1 MSKSPTPILHKPLVR
16 NLVFFALVVLVSGVY
31 FMFNRYLYLKLL
43 DVNTQVI
50 WGVPF
55 HFSQFHSFV
64 FAGIQWLVLLWYLE
78 PYTDRSV
85 LIKLSIVV
93 GIIFLLDLITIA
105 LVKTTNYPYITKSA
119 HRIFYNFI
127 KYMASGLVAIMAS
140 VFLKFIPKKKNSPKK
155 MNASSLNNANPQLE
169 SEDVMDHQGGINK
182 YSENYTPIPQWWRWL
197 FRVAFVGFSLLAIAL
212 MYKHYY
218 RLSALTY
225 FLGLLGIG
233 FQLRW
238 NTNRFKRIA
247 SYKSGFAI
255 FIITLLGFYATWYD
269 FLPGA
274 LYFLMNF
281 FVFYITRTK
290 KNESIIKGF
299 LTIINLL
306 LGISGL
312 MMYFLFGF
320 GK

>member
-1 MSKSPTPILHKPLVR
+1 MSKNPTPILHKPLVR
-16 NLVFFALVVLVSGVY
+16 NLAFFALVVLVSGFY

-50 WGVPF
+50 WGIPF

-64 FAGIQWLVLLWYLE
+64 FAGIQCLVLLWYLE

-85 LIKLSIVV
+85 LIKLSIAV

-140 VFLKFIPKKKNSPKK
+140 VFLKFIPKKKHSPEN
-155 MNASSLNNANPQLE
+155 MNTSTPNNADVVTEP
-169 SEDVMDHQGGINK
+169 EDLKK
-182 YSENYTPIPQWWRWL
+182 YPENYTPIPQWWRWL

-218 RLSALTY
+218 RLSALSY
-225 FLGLLGIG
+225 FLGLLGIE

-238 NTNRFKRIA
+238 NTYRFKKITG
-247 SYKSGFAI
+247 YKVGLSLFMIWA
-255 FIITLLGFYATWYD
+255 LGLYATWFD

-274 LYFLMNF
+274 LYFFYGF
-281 FVFYITRTK
+281 FVLLLTRSTK
-290 KNESIIKGF
+290 EESIFRGIF
-299 LTIINLL
+299 TILNLL
-306 LGISGL
+306 LGIAGL
-312 MMYFLFGF
+312 IMYFLFGF